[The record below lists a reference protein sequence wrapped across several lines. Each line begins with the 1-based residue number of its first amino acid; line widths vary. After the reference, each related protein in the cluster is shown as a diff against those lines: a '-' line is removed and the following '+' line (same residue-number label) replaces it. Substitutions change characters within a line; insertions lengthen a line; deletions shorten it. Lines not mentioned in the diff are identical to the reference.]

1 MKKKNRFVTGIV
13 TAGVLFSTAL
23 PFNVLAENPINQID
37 SSNAQSLLSKLSKE
51 QRQALQTLDANPGF
65 TISPDINTSSSEPVN
80 IIVEFQTAPVKINE
94 LKQKEKGLQAAP
106 ENIKAR
112 IDQEHEEFQKGLKR
126 LYHFS
131 PSVKSGNFQSVQ
143 IKRSYKHA
151 INGVALTLPANTVE
165 ELLRIGVVK
174 RIWKDYEV
182 KLNLPKQSEQKAP
195 QKLTD
200 SIPQIGVDKLHS
212 EGITG
217 KGIKVGVLDTGIDYN
232 HPDLKDVYKGYRA
245 KPGEDSSKIDPNSVK
260 GWDFISN
267 DADPMET
274 TYTEWQQSGAPEFD
288 DRGSSFYTAHGTH
301 VAGIVSAQKK
311 NKSDSAVK
319 GVAPDIELYNYRVLG
334 PYGS

>member
-1 MKKKNRFVTGIV
+1 M
-13 TAGVLFSTAL
+13 
-23 PFNVLAENPINQID
+23 
-37 SSNAQSLLSKLSKE
+37 
-51 QRQALQTLDANPGF
+51 
-65 TISPDINTSSSEPVN
+65 
-80 IIVEFQTAPVKINE
+80 
-94 LKQKEKGLQAAP
+94 
-106 ENIKAR
+106 
-112 IDQEHEEFQKGLKR
+112 
-126 LYHFS
+126 
-131 PSVKSGNFQSVQ
+131 
-143 IKRSYKHA
+143 
-151 INGVALTLPANTVE
+151 
-165 ELLRIGVVK
+165 LRIGVVK

-182 KLNLPKQSEQKAP
+182 KLNLPKQAEQKAP

-245 KPGEDSSKIDPNSVK
+245 KPGEDSSKVDPNSVK
-260 GWDFISN
+260 GWDFINN

-319 GVAPDIELYNYRVLG
+319 VLHLTLNCITIVYSVHTEVELVQVLLLQ
-334 PYGS
+334 SINLFLTV